1 MTFLFT
7 RLTDEVDPN
16 HVPPTY
22 TVVPKFSVNSA
33 PKGYPI
39 TRFAVDGMRLIVLKV
54 ICRLE
59 TWSKVCMSKLM
70 DFSEISAG

>member
-7 RLTDEVDPN
+7 RLTVEVDPN
-16 HVPPTY
+16 HVPATY
-22 TVVPKFSVNSA
+22 TVVPKTSVNSA

-54 ICRLE
+54 ICRLV
-59 TWSKVCMSKLM
+59 TWSTVCMSRLI
-70 DFSEISAG
+70 DFSAISAG

>member
-16 HVPPTY
+16 QVPATY
-22 TVVPKFSVNSA
+22 TVVPKISLNSA
-33 PKGYPI
+33 PRGYPM
-39 TRFAVDGMRLIVLKV
+39 TRFAKDGMRLIVLKV
-54 ICRLE
+54 ICRLV
-59 TWSKVCMSKLM
+59 TWSKVCMSKLI